1 MDRLMDINLLD
12 GWVPLRLYWHEKG
25 PAIDWC
31 YLGARAFTEPF
42 FDQTIGDC
50 LRHPFNL
57 LFRHQTPIEVLQ
69 QRYEMHPGIKPTG
82 FIFHMSRSGSTL
94 VSRMLASLSQNIVIS
109 EARPI
114 DATLQAHFK
123 SAEVSEQ
130 DRIAWLRW
138 MVSALAQQ
146 RLGGENHFFIKFS
159 GWHVLELPLIRK
171 AFPDVPWIFL
181 YRDPIDVLVSEMQ
194 ERGQMIPHVLHQ
206 SLFGSDARL
215 VVAMEPEEY
224 SAVVLAAIC
233 HAALSSR
240 DNGGLLINYRQLP
253 DAVWSAISEF
263 FSVRW
268 TEVEKETMENVTKI
282 HSKMPAGVFQQDSS
296 RKREKATEQ
305 VREAARRWLYPT
317 YEKLESARLGQ
328 TMRSSSEEIERPAI

>member
-1 MDRLMDINLLD
+1 MDRLMDTNLLD
-12 GWVPLRLYWHEKG
+12 GWVPLRFYWRTEE
-25 PAIDWC
+25 PTIDWV
-31 YLGARAFTEPF
+31 YLGTKPFTDPF

-57 LFRHQTPIEVLQ
+57 LFRHQTPIEMLH
-69 QRYEMHPGIKPTG
+69 QRYETHRGIEPTG

-109 EARPI
+109 EARPV
-114 DATLQAHFK
+114 DSTLQAHFK
-123 SAEVSEQ
+123 SANVSEQ

-159 GWHVLELPLIRK
+159 GWHVLELPLIRR

-233 HAALSSR
+233 HAALQYR
-240 DNGGLLINYRQLP
+240 ELGGLLINYTQLP
-253 DAVWSAISEF
+253 DAVWSSISEF
-263 FSVRW
+263 FSVSW
-268 TEVEKETMENVTKI
+268 SDTEKETLMSMTKM
-282 HSKMPAGVFQQDSS
+282 HSKIPAAVFQQDSS
-296 RKREKATEQ
+296 RKREQATEQ
-305 VREAARRWLYPT
+305 LREAARRWLFPI
-317 YEKLESARLGQ
+317 YEKLESARLGC
-328 TMRSSSEEIERPAI
+328 PANEGQSGRE

>member
-1 MDRLMDINLLD
+1 MDRLMDANLLD
-12 GWVPLRLYWHEKG
+12 GFVPLRLYWRERE

-57 LFRHQTPIEVLQ
+57 LFRHQTPIEMLH
-69 QRYEMHPGIKPTG
+69 QRYETHPGIKPTG

-138 MVSALAQQ
+138 MVSALGQQ

-171 AFPDVPWIFL
+171 ACPDVPWIFL
-181 YRDPIDVLVSEMQ
+181 YRDPIDVLVSEMEQ
-194 ERGQMIPHVLHQ
+194 RGQMIPDVLHP
-206 SLFGSDARL
+206 SLFGSDAPL
-215 VVAMEPEEY
+215 VIAMAPEEY

-233 HAALSSR
+233 HAALVER

-253 DAVWSAISEF
+253 DAVWSSISEF

-268 TEVEKETMENVTKI
+268 TEVEQERMKNVTRI
-282 HSKMPAGVFQQDSS
+282 HSKTPAGVFQQDSAG
-296 RKREKATEQ
+296 KREKATEQ

-317 YEKLESARLGQ
+317 YEKLESARLGANNAQ
-328 TMRSSSEEIERPAI
+328 QSSMRLNDR